1 LTHGIVA
8 GAMFLLIGFL
18 FSRTGSTKFA
28 DLGGL
33 KARMPVF
40 AALFLIVM
48 LGSVGLPG
56 TNGFVS
62 EFLTLLGSFQGGCAN
77 VAGLNAGFASVAAG
91 GVVLAAV
98 YLLLM
103 FQRTFYGAE
112 KPSLASLTDLKPWE
126 AALGAGLAALI
137 VVTGL
142 APTILTK
149 PMESSIDV
157 TRKMALEAPGNRP
170 VWQAGYANVARGA
183 TAQR

>member
-1 LTHGIVA
+1 
-8 GAMFLLIGFL
+8 
-18 FSRTGSTKFA
+18 
-28 DLGGL
+28 
-33 KARMPVF
+33 
-40 AALFLIVM
+40 
-48 LGSVGLPG
+48 
-56 TNGFVS
+56 
-62 EFLTLLGSFQGGCAN
+62 
-77 VAGLNAGFASVAAG
+77 LNAGFASVAAG